1 MLGLTRLESVVIV
14 SCRFLQEMS
23 RDKGR
28 LVQELDWLSKR
39 TSGYEAVART
49 LKEQNTALNGQVCH
63 SLYGGSS
70 E

>member
-1 MLGLTRLESVVIV
+1 
-14 SCRFLQEMS
+14 MS

-49 LKEQNTALNGQVCH
+49 LKEQNTVLNGQVSDQALVLRAMMVRHHC
-63 SLYGGSS
+63 LLT
-70 E
+70 

>member
-1 MLGLTRLESVVIV
+1 
-14 SCRFLQEMS
+14 MS

-49 LKEQNTALNGQVCH
+49 LKEQNTALNGQVCRPLVLLAQLA
-63 SLYGGSS
+63 STLDIVQT
-70 E
+70 EVTLR

>member
-1 MLGLTRLESVVIV
+1 
-14 SCRFLQEMS
+14 MS

-49 LKEQNTALNGQVCH
+49 LKEQNAVLNGQVQLWPI
-63 SLYGGSS
+63 S
-70 E
+70 